1 MKIGIDISQIVYGT
15 GVSNNVK
22 NLVINL
28 LKIDRQNQ
36 YLLWAGTWRE
46 KKKIKDFLEQLPAKA
61 NFKAFIHPLP
71 PTIVHFLWNKLHLL
85 PIETLIGQCD
95 IFLSSDWSQPPT
107 RQAKKATIVYDLVPW
122 LYPAT
127 QTKRII
133 KTHKARM
140 KWVKKEADLIFAISQ
155 STKNDLIKI
164 IAIPANKIK
173 VVYPAINK
181 KLFQTQNQKEI
192 NRIKK
197 KYQLNDYLLVVG
209 TKEPRKNLHRVI
221 NAFKQLEK
229 NNLQLAI
236 VGKTGW
242 GKKNK
247 ITKQNNIKIL
257 GYVPDKDLPALYN
270 GAKIFLYPSLYEGF
284 GMPILEAQACNCPVI
299 TSKTSSMP
307 EVAGN
312 GAILINPKKTN
323 EIKEAIERINNDESL
338 RKELITKGKENVKRF
353 SWKKYATQILQ
364 NLVLL
369 KKMLK

>member
-28 LKIDRQNQ
+28 LKIDQQNQ

-46 KKKIKDFLEQLPAKA
+46 KKKIKEFLKQLPPKA
-61 NFKAFIHPLP
+61 NFKTFIHPLP
-71 PTIVHFLWNKLHLL
+71 PTIVHFLWNKLHIL
-85 PIETLIGQCD
+85 PIETFIGQCD

-107 RQAKKATIVYDLVPW
+107 RQAKKATIVYDMVPW

-133 KTHKARM
+133 KTHQARM
-140 KWVKKEADLIFAISQ
+140 KWVKKEADLILAISQ

-164 IAIPANKIK
+164 SSIAANKIK
-173 VVYPAINK
+173 VVYPAIDKN
-181 KLFQTQNQKEI
+181 LFQPQNQKEI
-192 NRIKK
+192 DRIKR
-197 KYQLNDYLLVVG
+197 KYQLNNYLLAVS
-209 TKEPRKNLHRVI
+209 TQEPRKNFHRII
-221 NAFKQLEK
+221 NAFRQLK
-229 NNLQLAI
+229 KSSLQLAI
-236 VGKTGW
+236 AGKTGW

-247 ITKQNNIKIL
+247 TAGRNNIKIL

-299 TSKTSSMP
+299 TSNISSMP
-307 EVAGN
+307 EIAGD
-312 GAILINPKKTN
+312 GAVLINPEKTN
-323 EIKEAIERINNDESL
+323 EIKKAIETISRNENL
-338 RKELITKGKENVKRF
+338 RKDLITKGQANVKRF
-353 SWKKYATQILQ
+353 SWKKCATLALQ
-364 NLVLL
+364 NLLHTSEV
-369 KKMLK
+369 